1 MFSYKFKAEKTI
13 YFPFKLKKDQ
23 SNRTYD
29 NTEMPPHKVSNQR
42 SYRKISIILH
52 YANLPMM
59 QIFLEISK
67 TCLKHHILTY
77 NKNRL

>member
-23 SNRTYD
+23 SNKTYD
-29 NTEMPPHKVSNQR
+29 NSEVPLHKVINQR
-42 SYRKISIILH
+42 SYRKMNIILH
-52 YANLPMM
+52 HANLPMM
-59 QIFLEISK
+59 HIFLAISK